1 MMETEREQ
9 HWNNVYA
16 TKLPNQV
23 SWTQAIPTI
32 ALNYFQLLQLNK
44 QASIIDIGGGESTLV
59 DFLVE
64 QGFENITVL
73 DISTIAIQK
82 VKQRLGDKAKKIN
95 WIVTDILNFKPTQKY
110 DVWHDRATFHFL
122 TNHEHINKYVSL
134 VNDFV
139 TKHLIVSTFSTNGP
153 NKCSGL
159 QTMQYSADSLAQKF
173 NANFKLMHHQL
184 QQHQTPFNTTQNF
197 LYGCFNRIK

>member
-122 TNHEHINKYVSL
+122 TNHEHINKYVS
-134 VNDFV
+134 
-139 TKHLIVSTFSTNGP
+139 
-153 NKCSGL
+153 
-159 QTMQYSADSLAQKF
+159 
-173 NANFKLMHHQL
+173 
-184 QQHQTPFNTTQNF
+184 
-197 LYGCFNRIK
+197 